1 VSGPAGRGHLGLVLV
16 TKAPTAG
23 LAKRRLGGQIGPQAA
38 AAVAGVLLDHTL
50 TVCLDVG
57 VPVHGVYSGARSAL
71 PHQPGVTWRPTR
83 GDDPVAAVLAAF
95 RDLAGAYERLVAVPS
110 DVPGLS
116 RDYLTAAA
124 AALDRCEIVLGPSR
138 DGGLV
143 LLGTAGPLPDEL
155 RHVRA
160 SSGRLHD
167 DVLACCADRGLAV
180 ECLPPLTDLDSCS
193 SLATAVDEGELG
205 AETELHARLI
215 TAMTATP
222 PSGGG
227 AADQLDDV
235 RPGAARGG
243 LAGERGDDRARE
255 VVGHDRLPARH
266 GRQRRR
272 RQPCRGD
279 VVDPDHGQ
287 V

>member
-1 VSGPAGRGHLGLVLV
+1 MSGPAGRGHLGLVLI

-23 LAKRRLGGQIGPQAA
+23 LAKRRLGEQIGPQAA
-38 AAVAGVLLDHTL
+38 AAVARVLLDHTL

-57 VPVHGVYSGARSAL
+57 LPVHGVYSGTRSAL
-71 PHQPGVTWRPTR
+71 PSRPGVTWRPTR

-124 AALDRCEIVLGPSR
+124 AALDRCDMVLGPSR

-143 LLGTAGPLPDEL
+143 LLGAAGPLPAEL

-167 DVLACCADRGLAV
+167 DVLACCTERGLVVGSLA
-180 ECLPPLTDLDSCS
+180 PLTDLDSWWS
-193 SLATAVDEGELG
+193 VSRAIDEGELREG
-205 AETELHARLI
+205 SELHARLVR
-215 TAMTATP
+215 AMRASR
-222 PSGGG
+222 SGGG

-243 LAGERGDDRARE
+243 IAGERGDDRARE